1 MLITLLYILSQV
13 LSVSI
18 DENNVIPYV
27 INTLNNTE
35 LALRLASRGGLP
47 GADDLYVQRFN
58 QLFATGAYG
67 EAAKVAANSPRGIL
81 RTADTIDR
89 FKHVQVAP
97 GQLTPILQYFGILLE
112 KGELNRFESI
122 ELAKPVLLQNRKQL
136 LEKWLKEDKL
146 ECSEELGD
154 IVKQHDITLALSVY
168 LRANVP
174 HKVEEIYEYFSLHG
188 CDMSSYAELFVGIGR
203 SLLCRVAPIQQDLA
217 LCQEGWLS
225 A

>member
-35 LALRLASRGGLP
+35 LALKLASRGGLP

-174 HKVEEIYEYFSLHG
+174 HKVEEIYEYF
-188 CDMSSYAELFVGIGR
+188 LFMDAI
-203 SLLCRVAPIQQDLA
+203 
-217 LCQEGWLS
+217 
-225 A
+225 